1 MEKRVFLFDG
11 ILFTLL
17 LIASGVILTMT
28 ESWGT
33 LQPFVEN
40 IIAQDTQ
47 SLVILGI
54 ILSVIAYIHF
64 SIRGAVAKSL
74 VKKLPAEFKHDHNSC
89 KQYTQA
95 FLKCTSAFRPMFLS
109 KPSGWNSSNQRILA
123 EVKDEANDYI
133 QSLNDLFTDPSGRK
147 ADTETINESVVGEQ
161 HNQPTQQASQ

>member
-64 SIRGAVAKSL
+64 SIRVRL
-74 VKKLPAEFKHDHNSC
+74 
-89 KQYTQA
+89 Q
-95 FLKCTSAFRPMFLS
+95 
-109 KPSGWNSSNQRILA
+109 
-123 EVKDEANDYI
+123 
-133 QSLNDLFTDPSGRK
+133 K
-147 ADTETINESVVGEQ
+147 A
-161 HNQPTQQASQ
+161 